1 MNMNDKMKIF
11 VSYGHDEY
19 TSFAFKLVDYLRE
32 KGFDV
37 WIDVRD
43 IHESSFWDEEIERGL
58 MDVSAAG
65 ERGKFVLIM
74 TPKSIG
80 RPGGFCLNE
89 IAMALDKKIN
99 ILPLMLKQAT
109 PPIFIYRIQYLDCQN
124 CMIGNTLNEDLCKS
138 VFERIER
145 NIQEYSLDTSGSY
158 SSLRAHLSPIDFSS
172 DINHFQRSFVGRSW
186 LDSIV
191 DDWLQN
197 GNERCLFI
205 KGKPGSGK
213 TAISTH
219 LLSVLPNIV
228 AYHICRRNNCE
239 KSNPKRAVCTI
250 AYQISTQ
257 IPEYSERLLA
267 ILTERNID
275 SWDSRTLFE
284 ELIVTPLS
292 SVRHDDNKD
301 RVILIDAL
309 DESSVSGGE
318 SIVTFLSSL
327 SPLLPDWV
335 RLIVT
340 SRPLNDIV
348 CQFNVSTRFV
358 NLDSVDYVG
367 LNKMDMLSYIDKTLE
382 KFMGEVCF
390 DTAKR
395 RIVDNASGVFLYVK
409 TICENIISGEMDIS
423 DHESFP
429 KSISSIYNNFFR
441 TKFTNIGL
449 YNSRHR
455 VLLSL
460 MVASF
465 DPLTKDM
472 VCRLMKIRKHELESL
487 LLDLGGFIVVG
498 SNNELQFFHL
508 TMMEWLVDDS
518 ASGCFAIDRKD
529 GDEIFI
535 GYGIDD
541 NVLSEYLV
549 RHLPKHLALVG
560 DKDRLL
566 ELFNDSEYVEA
577 LEGCFANRYEV
588 IDILFDNF
596 RYYYDNFCSRGRKR
610 NLESFYLCHSVMEVF
625 RNYSFFLFD
634 KEYYRR
640 FGEMGFDDFIRNSDF
655 KSLPEILRVRTIS
668 FYYTYGLIGDVLK
681 LDFSD
686 IEDEDLD
693 MISDDRKKYMAGFYN
708 MLGVAN
714 RICGNMELAE
724 KYISRSA
731 DYYLRN
737 GNLDSGHVVAAN
749 LSRVFKYNLE
759 FDKAENILRPGMEY
773 ALSFGFPD
781 TYNDEYERILHLH
794 NGPTFILAEYAI
806 DVYNMELAKQCIGV
820 IARFFEK
827 PEARRGS
834 RFYPRYLYT
843 MVYLSLMEGD
853 WESAAWYRDKCHE
866 IAPSAESY
874 YQVDAAACWYRYF
887 ADGCNDL
894 SLIEESV
901 GHVLKSMKGCV
912 KGRRWESYAYVYPL
926 YALCCEILG
935 TKPELDANFP
945 LEVFK
950 KWIDYRKGFY
960 LKLVD
965 RFKTL

>member
-1 MNMNDKMKIF
+1 
-11 VSYGHDEY
+11 
-19 TSFAFKLVDYLRE
+19 
-32 KGFDV
+32 
-37 WIDVRD
+37 
-43 IHESSFWDEEIERGL
+43 
-58 MDVSAAG
+58 
-65 ERGKFVLIM
+65 
-74 TPKSIG
+74 
-80 RPGGFCLNE
+80 
-89 IAMALDKKIN
+89 
-99 ILPLMLKQAT
+99 
-109 PPIFIYRIQYLDCQN
+109 
-124 CMIGNTLNEDLCKS
+124 
-138 VFERIER
+138 
-145 NIQEYSLDTSGSY
+145 
-158 SSLRAHLSPIDFSS
+158 
-172 DINHFQRSFVGRSW
+172 
-186 LDSIV
+186 
-191 DDWLQN
+191 
-197 GNERCLFI
+197 
-205 KGKPGSGK
+205 
-213 TAISTH
+213 
-219 LLSVLPNIV
+219 
-228 AYHICRRNNCE
+228 
-239 KSNPKRAVCTI
+239 
-250 AYQISTQ
+250 
-257 IPEYSERLLA
+257 
-267 ILTERNID
+267 
-275 SWDSRTLFE
+275 
-284 ELIVTPLS
+284 
-292 SVRHDDNKD
+292 
-301 RVILIDAL
+301 
-309 DESSVSGGE
+309 
-318 SIVTFLSSL
+318 
-327 SPLLPDWV
+327 
-335 RLIVT
+335 
-340 SRPLNDIV
+340 
-348 CQFNVSTRFV
+348 
-358 NLDSVDYVG
+358 
-367 LNKMDMLSYIDKTLE
+367 
-382 KFMGEVCF
+382 
-390 DTAKR
+390 
-395 RIVDNASGVFLYVK
+395 
-409 TICENIISGEMDIS
+409 
-423 DHESFP
+423 
-429 KSISSIYNNFFR
+429 
-441 TKFTNIGL
+441 
-449 YNSRHR
+449 
-455 VLLSL
+455 
-460 MVASF
+460 
-465 DPLTKDM
+465 
-472 VCRLMKIRKHELESL
+472 
-487 LLDLGGFIVVG
+487 
-498 SNNELQFFHL
+498 
-508 TMMEWLVDDS
+508 
-518 ASGCFAIDRKD
+518 
-529 GDEIFI
+529 
-535 GYGIDD
+535 
-541 NVLSEYLV
+541 
-549 RHLPKHLALVG
+549 
-560 DKDRLL
+560 
-566 ELFNDSEYVEA
+566 
-577 LEGCFANRYEV
+577 
-588 IDILFDNF
+588 
-596 RYYYDNFCSRGRKR
+596 
-610 NLESFYLCHSVMEVF
+610 
-625 RNYSFFLFD
+625 
-634 KEYYRR
+634 
-640 FGEMGFDDFIRNSDF
+640 MGFDDFIRNSDF

-960 LKLVD
+960 LKLVE

>member
-382 KFMGEVCF
+382 KFREEVCF

-441 TKFTNIGL
+441 TKFTDIGL

-487 LLDLGGFIVVG
+487 VLDLGGFIVVG

-714 RICGNMELAE
+714 RICGNIELAE

-853 WESAAWYRDKCHE
+853 LESAAWYRDKCHE

>member
-382 KFMGEVCF
+382 KFREEVCF

-441 TKFTNIGL
+441 TKFTDIGL

-487 LLDLGGFIVVG
+487 VLDLGGFIVVG

-853 WESAAWYRDKCHE
+853 LESAAWYRDKCHE

>member
-382 KFMGEVCF
+382 KFREEVCF

-441 TKFTNIGL
+441 TKFTDIGL
-449 YNSRHR
+449 YNPRHR

-487 LLDLGGFIVVG
+487 VLDLGGFIVVG

-714 RICGNMELAE
+714 RICGNIELAE

-853 WESAAWYRDKCHE
+853 LESAAWYRDKCHE

>member
-1 MNMNDKMKIF
+1 MNMNDRMKIF

-19 TSFAFKLVDYLRE
+19 TSFAFKLVDYLRGR
-32 KGFDV
+32 GFDV

-58 MDVSAAG
+58 MNVSAAG
-65 ERGKFVLIM
+65 DKGKFVLIM

-124 CMIGNTLNEDLCKS
+124 CMNGNTLNEDLCKS

-145 NIQEYSLDTSGSY
+145 NIKEYSLDTSGSY

-172 DINHFQRSFVGRSW
+172 DINHFQRSFVGRLW
-186 LDSIV
+186 LDNIV
-191 DDWLQN
+191 KDWLEN
-197 GNERCLFI
+197 GNERFLFI

-219 LLSVLPNIV
+219 LLAVLPNIV

-267 ILTERNID
+267 ILSERKID

-292 SVRHDDNKD
+292 SVRIDDEKD

-318 SIVTFLSSL
+318 SIVSFLSSL

-335 RLIVT
+335 KFIVT
-340 SRPLNDIV
+340 SRPLNDIL
-348 CQFNVSTRFV
+348 CQFNMATRFV

-367 LNKMDMLSYIDKTLE
+367 LNKLDMLAYVDKVLE
-382 KFMGEVCF
+382 KHSGEDCF
-390 DTAKR
+390 DMAKR
-395 RIVDNASGVFLYVK
+395 RIVDNANGVFLYVK
-409 TICENIISGEMDIS
+409 TICENILSGKMDIS
-423 DHESFP
+423 KHESFP

-441 TKFTNIGL
+441 TRFTDIGV
-449 YNSRHR
+449 YNARHR
-455 VLLSL
+455 ILLSL

-472 VCRLMKIRKHELESL
+472 VCRLMKIRKHELEAL
-487 LLDLGGFIVVG
+487 VIDLGGFITVG

-508 TMMEWLVDDS
+508 TMMEWLIDDS
-518 ASGCFAIDRKD
+518 ASGCFAIDRRD
-529 GDEIFI
+529 GDGIFVEF
-535 GYGIDD
+535 GIDD
-541 NVLSEYLV
+541 SVLSAYMV
-549 RHLPKHLALVG
+549 RHLPKHLALTG
-560 DKDRLL
+560 DKEGLL
-566 ELFNDSEYVEA
+566 ELYNDHEYIES
-577 LEGCFANRYEV
+577 LEDCFANRYEI
-588 IDILFDNF
+588 IDVLFDNF
-596 RYYYDNFCSRGRKR
+596 RYYFDNFCMRARKR
-610 NLESFYLCHSVMEVF
+610 NLVSFYLSYTVMEVF
-625 RNYSFFLFD
+625 RNYAFFLFD
-634 KEYYRR
+634 KEYYKR
-640 FGEMGFDDFIRNSDF
+640 FGEMGYDDFILNSDF

-668 FYYTYGLIGDVLK
+668 YYYTYGLIGDILK

-686 IEDEDLD
+686 IENVSLD
-693 MISDDRKKYMAGFYN
+693 NISGDRKKYMAGFYN

-724 KYISRSA
+724 KYITRSA
-731 DYYLRN
+731 DYYFKC
-737 GNLDSGHVVAAN
+737 GNPDSGHVVGAN
-749 LSRVFKYNLE
+749 VSRVYKYKLE
-759 FDKAENILRPGMEY
+759 FDKAEDVLRSGMEY

-781 TYNDEYERILHLH
+781 TYDDEYERILHLH

-806 DVYNMELAKQCIGV
+806 DVYNVELAKQCLGV
-820 IARFFEK
+820 IERFFEK
-827 PEARRGS
+827 AEARRGNA
-834 RFYPRYLYT
+834 FYSRYLHT
-843 MVYLSLMEGD
+843 MVYLCLMDGD
-853 WESAAWYRDKCHE
+853 WEKAVEYKDKCHE
-866 IAPSAESY
+866 AGTSVEIY
-874 YQVDAAACWYRYF
+874 YQVDAATCWYRYF
-887 ADGCNDL
+887 AEGRKDI
-894 SLIEESV
+894 SLIEEAIEHSAY
-901 GHVLKSMKGCV
+901 SMNGCV
-912 KGRRWESYAYVYPL
+912 EGERWEAYSYFYTL
-926 YALCCEILG
+926 YDLCCEILG
-935 TKPELDANFP
+935 IEPEYDEKFP
-945 LEVFK
+945 FAVFK
-950 KWIDYRKGFY
+950 GWIDFRRNFY
-960 LKLVD
+960 MRLVEKFID
-965 RFKTL
+965 N

>member
-1 MNMNDKMKIF
+1 
-11 VSYGHDEY
+11 
-19 TSFAFKLVDYLRE
+19 
-32 KGFDV
+32 
-37 WIDVRD
+37 
-43 IHESSFWDEEIERGL
+43 

-124 CMIGNTLNEDLCKS
+124 CMIGNTLNENLCKS

-172 DINHFQRSFVGRSW
+172 DINHFQRSFVGRLW

-382 KFMGEVCF
+382 KFREEVCF

-441 TKFTNIGL
+441 TKFTDIGL

-487 LLDLGGFIVVG
+487 VLDLGGFIVVG

-926 YALCCEILG
+926 YALCSEILG

>member
-138 VFERIER
+138 VFERIEK

-172 DINHFQRSFVGRSW
+172 DINHFQRSFVGRLW

-292 SVRHDDNKD
+292 SVRHDDDKD

-318 SIVTFLSSL
+318 SIVSFLSSL

-382 KFMGEVCF
+382 KFRGEVCF

-441 TKFTNIGL
+441 TKFTDIGL

-487 LLDLGGFIVVG
+487 VLDLGGFIVVG

-566 ELFNDSEYVEA
+566 ELFNYSEYVEA

-640 FGEMGFDDFIRNSDF
+640 FGEIGFDDFVRNSDF

-714 RICGNMELAE
+714 RICGNMGLAE

-749 LSRVFKYNLE
+749 LSRVYKYNLE

-806 DVYNMELAKQCIGV
+806 DVYDMELAKQCIGI

-843 MVYLSLMEGD
+843 MVYLSLMEDD

-960 LKLVD
+960 LKLVE